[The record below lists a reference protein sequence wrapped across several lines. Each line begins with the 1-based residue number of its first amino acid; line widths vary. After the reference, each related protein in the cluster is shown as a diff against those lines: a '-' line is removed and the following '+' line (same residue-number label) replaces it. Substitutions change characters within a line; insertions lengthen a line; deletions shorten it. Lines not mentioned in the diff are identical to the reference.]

1 MPFHRHAV
9 RHQRQGKFTDQ
20 LHGLRLIRQL
30 HIELADREGLA
41 AQLPLNAHLLAFIGD
56 VLAGWRQ

>member
-9 RHQRQGKFTDQ
+9 RYQRQGKFTDQ

-30 HIELADREGLA
+30 HIELADGERLA
-41 AQLPLNAHLLAFIGD
+41 AQLPLNAHLLAVISD
-56 VLAGWRQ
+56 VLAGWRE